1 MNPKLELTNI
11 ISQEATDLINLWL
24 LYLVSLQ
31 GKSALSNQSLVIIK
45 INVAVLLITRIDF
58 LLITN
63 Y

>member
-45 INVAVLLITRIDF
+45 INIAALLITRIDF
-58 LLITN
+58 LLIIN

>member
-45 INVAVLLITRIDF
+45 INVAALLITRIDF
-58 LLITN
+58 LLIIN